1 MLDEIAT
8 EAETATT
15 TEPAAAAK
23 PKAAK
28 PKKAKTAKAKA
39 TANPKVAAKPKKAST
54 AADRLEEMLLRKSWV
69 THREAK
75 TALRWKSCLPYLIKI
90 AEARRIKIR
99 KERLENGEVRYYGE
113 ARGR

>member
-15 TEPAAAAK
+15 TQPVAAV
-23 PKAAK
+23 
-28 PKKAKTAKAKA
+28 KAKTAKAKKPK
-39 TANPKVAAKPKKAST
+39 TAKVKGAKPKKAST
-54 AADRLEEMLLRKSWV
+54 AADRLEEMLLRKSGV